1 MAVMRLLHRQSEIID
16 YLLSPRAFD
25 GKEELHEIPAA
36 LAGLDAQ
43 RLRVL
48 GLFSL
53 GKRQEKVSSLL
64 PRTWSYVRRQGLY
77 SFRDFANRYPQRDAT
92 YFANASQYFDYLQEI
107 WQRNVPDPPWL
118 RDIARYEI
126 EYAAARTGGME
137 LEEST
142 LATPSQQGCIRRHRQ
157 ARLSRYEY
165 DIRPLLAGPDE
176 GQIPV
181 MRDVRLAFLAER
193 SAQPVRIFE
202 LASHIFDAIEK
213 LDSWSSLDQFKP
225 VSVNDTGKF
234 LKQLQSLGLIEVRI

>member
-1 MAVMRLLHRQSEIID
+1 VVLMRLRDRQSEIVD

-25 GKEELHEIPAA
+25 SKTACDEIPAA

-64 PRTWSYVRRQGLY
+64 PKTWSYVRRHGLY
-77 SFRDFANRYPQRDAT
+77 SFRDFANRRPQRDAT

-118 RDIARYEI
+118 PDIARYEI

-142 LATPSQQGCIRRHRQ
+142 LAAQSQRGCVRRHRQ
-157 ARLSRYEY
+157 ARLSRYRY

-181 MRDVRLAFLAER
+181 MRDIRLAFLAER
-193 SAQPVRIFE
+193 SAQAVRIFE
-202 LASHIFDAIEK
+202 LASHVFDVLEK
-213 LDSWSSLDQFKP
+213 LDSWSSIDQFKLAG
-225 VSVNDTGKF
+225 VTDTEKF
-234 LKQLQSLGLIEVRI
+234 LRQLQSLGLIEVRI